1 MLLREAKQSHG
12 GRVAVQVRP
21 VQSAIV
27 SSLAMKWF
35 KEFYTTDVVLAL
47 DSNSLASFL
56 KVITYSKKL

>member
-1 MLLREAKQSHG
+1 MLLRGAKQSHT

-27 SSLAMKWF
+27 SSLAMKWL
-35 KEFYTTDVVLAL
+35 KEFYTDVVLAL